1 VHGYTLLALPAHRQD
16 AVELLDVLTLLTDG
30 GQVRH
35 EYVLQLL
42 ANDLVLLSNAEI
54 SLMPQWQTIPGPT
67 THVPTY
73 QPHVEQPLGGT
84 VGLRQR
90 SYEIHLAAGHI
101 KVENQMRGCAVGTKI
116 AN

>member
-1 VHGYTLLALPAHRQD
+1 VHGDTLLALPAHRQD

-84 VGLRQR
+84 VGVLNPQQVVRD
-90 SYEIHLAAGHI
+90 EDHLL
-101 KVENQMRGCAVGTKI
+101 
-116 AN
+116 